1 MIQMS
6 SKYTTFVKLGSNK
19 DLSKLELSVL
29 LKKLGVED
37 VAFTE
42 WMDYILLKLN
52 RNNFAKFFKILD
64 NTGSIIK
71 AGYLNS
77 EVNIDRE
84 DIWKLKLKDHLIINI
99 EKFSSE
105 KNKSLKIALDVQAKN
120 IALRNRIINFIRTTI
135 INYSKEVKIQTKIIG
150 MKKTYSELTPFQFY
164 KENFPKRGLEVTSFS
179 VKSKLIFGITKWVTN
194 PLLDI
199 KQDERRQT
207 RLFTHG
213 TSIKLARTLVFLSE
227 ISNDGLLLDPFCG
240 TGTILIEALKRKM
253 QTIGVDKDP
262 KCFRASKDN
271 LNAFS
276 LQYPAKAKMKDK
288 WVVYSQDSRD
298 LGKILKE
305 KSLDAIVTEPYLGPF
320 LKQLPSIEEARETMK
335 TLEKLYIRVLREG
348 SSFLKDTGKI
358 IFILPVYHYS
368 DKLEVHPDIEKIAS
382 QCSLINQESSKFFH
396 VSLPLQ
402 IGRKHNIINRYLAI
416 FTKQLNETR

>member
-6 SKYTTFVKLGSNK
+6 SKYTIFVKLGSNK
-19 DLSKLELSVL
+19 ALSKLELSVL

-42 WMDYILLKLN
+42 WMDYIILKLN
-52 RNNFAKFFKILD
+52 RNTFTKFFKILD
-64 NTGSIIK
+64 KTGSIIK

-77 EVNIDRE
+77 EVNIDKE
-84 DIWKLKLKDHLIINI
+84 DVWKLKLKDHLIMNI

-105 KNKSLKIALDVQAKN
+105 KNKLLKIALDVQAKN
-120 IALRNRIINFIRTTI
+120 IELRNRIINFIRTTTL
-135 INYSKEVKIQTKIIG
+135 NYSKEVKIQTKIIG

-164 KENFPKRGLEVTSFS
+164 KENFPKRGLEITGFS

-227 ISNDGLLLDPFCG
+227 VSDDGLLLDPFCG

-348 SSFLKDTGKI
+348 SNLLKDTGKI
-358 IFILPVYHYS
+358 VFILPVYHYS
-368 DKLEVHPDIEKIAS
+368 DKLEVYPDIEKIVS

-396 VSLPLQ
+396 VSFPLQ
-402 IGRKHNIINRYLAI
+402 IGRKHNVINRYLTI
-416 FTKQLNETR
+416 FTKQINETR